1 MSVTSQRTHDWQLVL
16 DDLVVDMASFIDDGV
31 VAQSIPP
38 LTAVDPIRFGVA
50 LVTVDGR
57 SFAVGDA
64 TVAFSLQSVSKV
76 FALVLA
82 VHALGNTVWKR
93 VGREPSGKAF
103 DSLEQLEAEFGIPR
117 NPFIN
122 AGALATTDI
131 LISTQGSS
139 VDSIVKFLRTESGN
153 PDIDVDETM
162 AAAEAVHGHRNTAI
176 ANFMKAYATISN
188 PVSAVTTEYFRQ
200 CAIRASCLDLSRAAL
215 ILARNGVCHD
225 GDQFLT
231 PDEVRQINAVML
243 TCGTYDAVGDIASRV
258 GLPCKSGI
266 GGGVIAV
273 IPGVGVLTV
282 WSPRIDRHGNSVAG
296 VEFLERFTK
305 YTNCSIF

>member
-1 MSVTSQRTHDWQLVL
+1 MSVTFQRTHDWQLVL
-16 DDLVVDMASFIDDGV
+16 DDLIDEMDSFVDDGV

-38 LTAVDPIRFGVA
+38 LAAVDPVRFGAA

-64 TVAFSLQSVSKV
+64 TVAFSVQSMSKM

-82 VHALGNTVWKR
+82 VHALGNTVWKQ
-93 VGREPSGKAF
+93 VGKEPSGKAF
-103 DSLEQLEAEFGIPR
+103 DSLEQLEAERGIPR
-117 NPFIN
+117 NPFVN

-131 LISTQGSS
+131 LISTEGSS
-139 VDSIVKFLRTESGN
+139 VDSIVRFMRAESGN
-153 PDIDVDETM
+153 PEIAVDETV
-162 AAAEAVHGHRNTAI
+162 AAAEAVHGHRNNAI

-188 PVSAVTTEYFRQ
+188 PVAVVTTEYFRQ

-215 ILARNGVCHD
+215 ILAHDGVCRD
-225 GDQFLT
+225 GTRLLT
-231 PDEVRQINAVML
+231 SDEVRQINAVML

-296 VEFLERFTK
+296 VEFLERFAK
-305 YTNCSIF
+305 HTNCSIF